1 MDSLDNLTVA
11 QVAALPASVIA
22 NLAPDTL
29 ASLSV
34 AQVAA
39 LTVEQV
45 AALTAAQVAALTAE
59 QAAALTADQV
69 AALATAGL
77 LDDLAATAVA
87 ALSVDSLDNLT
98 AVQVAALPASVIANL
113 APDTL
118 ASLSAAQVAALEAEQ
133 VAALTV
139 DQITALSAEQVGALS
154 ADQFSNFTPA
164 QVGAISPASL
174 AQVTPDTLATLTAEQ
189 LAAITAEQLAAMT
202 PEQIQAISPDSVLTI
217 QVDPISGDNVVDQTE
232 ALSDL
237 TISGDIAS
245 AEGVTAIVVSLG
257 GQEYTATLVGTSW
270 TVDVPSADVQA
281 LAEGTNQ
288 VIVRAKDSS
297 AVLSQSVANF
307 AVFAAQPMISI
318 DAVSTDNV
326 ITIAESKSDIS
337 LSGTTVNIED
347 GQIVTLSLNGKTY
360 TATVVSGAWNT
371 LLPTADAETL
381 ASGDN
386 TLTADVST
394 VGGVPATQASLT
406 VNFADTAPS
415 IAIDVVATDNIISGS
430 EDDSDITISGTTANV
445 EDGQNVFVTL
455 GSNGYQGTVSN
466 NTWSITM
473 PAIDAQA
480 LTEGVK
486 TIYADVADLAGTPA
500 EQAALDITHDT
511 TAVISFDAVAVDN
524 IISPEERDGDLTLT
538 GRVLGIEDGQIIT
551 ITLADSSPTD
561 VTPAGGITA
570 VVANGAWSAILTAVQ
585 LQALPADNISIEASA
600 TDLNGNMAVNTQS
613 ILNDVPALTIVLDDV
628 DLGIGD
634 TAEVTFTFATAPA
647 DFDSDHVAV
656 ENGTLTIN
664 ETADGSRTV
673 FTGTYT
679 PDAIVDAENVLKVT
693 LDGSGQPVL
702 ALASFAE
709 ADQSSVTY
717 DGITLGA
724 AASGWGNSG
733 AFSSEFIAG
742 DGSVTAKVGVVNNN
756 NSMLGLSVNNP
767 DDSFTS
773 IEYAIFIHNGSFG
786 VYESGSS
793 VFTGAAGSVAEGDI
807 LSIVRTGTTI
817 EYYNLTQD
825 AVNPMYTSAAVSTG
839 DLHVDVAFNA
849 SNASYAN
856 IILSDNASPT
866 AAQSDITAAAIVSSD
881 NYALTTVVPAVTIDN
896 ISSDNTID
904 ATEAESDTVITGTTQ
919 GVEAGQLVSLVIPD
933 PSGDKSYQALVQPDG
948 SWSVTLPSAVAMILD
963 DVNPHT
969 VTADVEN
976 AAGQSATQATQ
987 TLTID
992 NTSALTIVLDDVDL
1006 GIGDTAEVTFTFAT
1020 APADFDSDHVAV
1032 ENGTLTINET
1042 ADGSRTVFTGTY
1054 TPDAIVDA
1062 ENVLKVTLDGS
1073 GQPVLALASFAEA
1086 DQSSVT
1092 YDGIT
1097 LGAAA
1102 SGWGNSGAFSSEFI
1116 AGDGSVTAKVGVVNN
1131 NNSML
1136 GLSVNNPDDSF
1147 TSIEY
1152 AIFIHN
1158 GSFGVYESGSSVFT
1172 GAAGS
1177 VAEGDILSIVRTGT
1191 TIEYY
1196 NLTQDAVNPMYTSA
1210 AVSTGDLHVDVAFNA
1225 SNASYANIILSDNA
1239 SPTAAQS
1246 DITAAAIVSSDNYA
1260 LTTVVPAVTID
1271 NISSDNTI
1279 DATEALVITG
1289 STVGITDGTT
1299 MQLTLNGIGYLAQV
1313 DKGFW
1318 AVEISAIDISA
1329 LADGSNS
1336 LSVTVTPEIGDAVTA
1351 TRDFDYDSTEIVT
1364 ITIDSANIA
1373 ASGNAV
1379 VTFTFKEA
1387 VSGFDVADINVPNG
1401 TLSGLASSDGG
1412 VAWTATFNPSAD
1424 RIALP
1429 DFISIGSGWT
1439 YTASGEAPTSVPG
1452 IELPLFDNEIIAPNN
1467 TVSFNGRDSRTTS
1480 AQSIGGDGGVSTF
1493 VAETHTSRTI
1503 GLATDNDANKGTA
1516 LYALRLNNDGTLD
1529 IVEDGAVIE
1538 AFGED
1543 VVYQTGDK
1551 LSIERYNDTLLYR
1564 QNGEVIYV
1572 SEQLNSGVLYID
1584 VSSSEDGAT
1593 LQNVVINRYVG
1604 STTTAYRVNTTT
1616 PEVDIDAISTDDVIR
1631 VGESFEITGTTTNVE
1646 EGQIVA
1652 VSLNGEIYEAL
1663 VAAGTWSVAVPS
1675 ADAQS
1680 LSDGNIA
1687 VTADVSNAVG
1697 TPATASS
1704 TFTYTAAP
1712 AVTLVLDD
1720 SFVAAGETATL
1731 TITFD
1736 QAVVGLDLDALTVAN
1751 GFLSDMTSA
1760 DGGVTWTATYSPSTS
1775 VDEADNLISLNQV
1788 GAPFYFSNGQQVQVS
1803 SFVDELDA
1811 DGQPT
1816 GELLQQDRVDSNAYT
1831 VSTSTPIISVDLV
1844 AEDNTLSA
1852 HESVNG
1858 FVITGSAFGVADGQ
1872 ILSLTLNSQTY
1883 QGEVQNGVWQITV
1896 PQADAATL
1904 SAGAVSYTATVDN
1917 LSGTT
1922 ANASGS
1928 FANDAVD
1935 PLVITLD
1942 DSALAAGESATVTFT
1957 FRADVENFDLGDVSV
1972 SNGSLSSFVGS
1983 GSVYTATLTPDS
1995 DTASSN
2001 NLVEVGSGWS
2011 FVDGTV
2017 TAASTSTQATFAVAS
2032 NVQID
2037 ANNLTKTSTEAN
2049 NWNAGT
2055 FSNEVISG
2063 RGSVTTTV
2071 AETDTARMIGL
2082 SAQDDNTNYSTIDFA
2097 LYLAANGTLSVYENG
2112 VLLIGVGSYQTGD
2125 EVSVER
2131 SGAQISYLRNG
2142 VMLYSSDVISTGDL
2156 HVDTSLFSNGATL
2169 NNIVIDNGKTAVSSN
2184 YEVLTATPTI
2194 TIDAVAADN
2203 AIDGVEVAR
2212 DQLVTGTA
2220 SGIVEGETIA
2230 VSLNGNVYSA
2240 VVQGGTWATVVP
2252 AANLAA
2258 GNLTASHTNSIGVT
2272 ANATQA
2278 ITVGAVPV
2286 AITVDDAALN
2296 TGETATVTFTFT
2308 EAVENFG
2315 QDDIQVSS
2323 GTLSNLQSSD
2333 GSVTWTA
2340 ELTPEEGVNVT
2351 TNAISVGNTWTYVS
2365 GNPVPVTGTEFGVS
2379 FAGNFDGT
2387 TTEVNGNNVVKIGV
2401 SGWASNA
2408 IGTDSVANID
2418 TDSAAFSNQ
2427 AIKGNGYLST
2437 TLGDD
2442 DGTKAIGLST
2452 QNANDSYLS
2461 MDYAVVYTAG
2471 GALSFYQ
2478 NGSLQISSSV
2488 TAASGDTLNI
2498 HVNSGV
2504 VSVSVNGTSVHTFTK
2519 AATGAP
2525 LYADIALN
2533 TVGAAFNNIV
2543 MSDDAVAASDNY
2555 AVNTELTVEN
2565 ASVAANTV
2573 TITYSSTLSA
2583 LSVPP
2588 TNAFEVMVDGAGRVV
2603 TGTAVN
2609 GNQLVLTFG
2618 GDAVIDTNQ
2627 VEFSYTATGSSKVQ
2641 DLFGG
2646 LADNLENVVV
2656 ANGNLNVLRGGAS
2669 NDLIVGTS
2677 GANALI
2683 GNAGDD
2689 LLLGNSGADI
2699 FEFNNLVGG
2708 VGTDTILDFNLAEGD
2723 SIYLSDVLVGYTAGD
2738 DLSDYIRVDTYSD
2751 TDDRIV
2757 LKIDTD
2763 GVGDVNN
2770 DPFNPNL
2777 TIILDNVTAADVNLS
2792 TYVDDLNTG
2801 GGLVVM

>member
-1 MDSLDNLTVA
+1 M
-11 QVAALPASVIA
+11 
-22 NLAPDTL
+22 
-29 ASLSV
+29 
-34 AQVAA
+34 
-39 LTVEQV
+39 
-45 AALTAAQVAALTAE
+45 
-59 QAAALTADQV
+59 
-69 AALATAGL
+69 
-77 LDDLAATAVA
+77 
-87 ALSVDSLDNLT
+87 
-98 AVQVAALPASVIANL
+98 
-113 APDTL
+113 
-118 ASLSAAQVAALEAEQ
+118 
-133 VAALTV
+133 
-139 DQITALSAEQVGALS
+139 
-154 ADQFSNFTPA
+154 
-164 QVGAISPASL
+164 
-174 AQVTPDTLATLTAEQ
+174 
-189 LAAITAEQLAAMT
+189 
-202 PEQIQAISPDSVLTI
+202 
-217 QVDPISGDNVVDQTE
+217 
-232 ALSDL
+232 
-237 TISGDIAS
+237 
-245 AEGVTAIVVSLG
+245 
-257 GQEYTATLVGTSW
+257 
-270 TVDVPSADVQA
+270 
-281 LAEGTNQ
+281 
-288 VIVRAKDSS
+288 
-297 AVLSQSVANF
+297 
-307 AVFAAQPMISI
+307 
-318 DAVSTDNV
+318 
-326 ITIAESKSDIS
+326 
-337 LSGTTVNIED
+337 
-347 GQIVTLSLNGKTY
+347 
-360 TATVVSGAWNT
+360 
-371 LLPTADAETL
+371 
-381 ASGDN
+381 
-386 TLTADVST
+386 
-394 VGGVPATQASLT
+394 
-406 VNFADTAPS
+406 
-415 IAIDVVATDNIISGS
+415 
-430 EDDSDITISGTTANV
+430 
-445 EDGQNVFVTL
+445 
-455 GSNGYQGTVSN
+455 
-466 NTWSITM
+466 
-473 PAIDAQA
+473 
-480 LTEGVK
+480 
-486 TIYADVADLAGTPA
+486 
-500 EQAALDITHDT
+500 
-511 TAVISFDAVAVDN
+511 
-524 IISPEERDGDLTLT
+524 
-538 GRVLGIEDGQIIT
+538 
-551 ITLADSSPTD
+551 
-561 VTPAGGITA
+561 
-570 VVANGAWSAILTAVQ
+570 
-585 LQALPADNISIEASA
+585 
-600 TDLNGNMAVNTQS
+600 
-613 ILNDVPALTIVLDDV
+613 
-628 DLGIGD
+628 
-634 TAEVTFTFATAPA
+634 
-647 DFDSDHVAV
+647 
-656 ENGTLTIN
+656 
-664 ETADGSRTV
+664 
-673 FTGTYT
+673 
-679 PDAIVDAENVLKVT
+679 
-693 LDGSGQPVL
+693 
-702 ALASFAE
+702 
-709 ADQSSVTY
+709 
-717 DGITLGA
+717 
-724 AASGWGNSG
+724 
-733 AFSSEFIAG
+733 
-742 DGSVTAKVGVVNNN
+742 
-756 NSMLGLSVNNP
+756 
-767 DDSFTS
+767 
-773 IEYAIFIHNGSFG
+773 
-786 VYESGSS
+786 
-793 VFTGAAGSVAEGDI
+793 
-807 LSIVRTGTTI
+807 
-817 EYYNLTQD
+817 
-825 AVNPMYTSAAVSTG
+825 
-839 DLHVDVAFNA
+839 
-849 SNASYAN
+849 
-856 IILSDNASPT
+856 
-866 AAQSDITAAAIVSSD
+866 
-881 NYALTTVVPAVTIDN
+881 
-896 ISSDNTID
+896 
-904 ATEAESDTVITGTTQ
+904 
-919 GVEAGQLVSLVIPD
+919 
-933 PSGDKSYQALVQPDG
+933 
-948 SWSVTLPSAVAMILD
+948 
-963 DVNPHT
+963 
-969 VTADVEN
+969 
-976 AAGQSATQATQ
+976 
-987 TLTID
+987 
-992 NTSALTIVLDDVDL
+992 
-1006 GIGDTAEVTFTFAT
+1006 
-1020 APADFDSDHVAV
+1020 
-1032 ENGTLTINET
+1032 
-1042 ADGSRTVFTGTY
+1042 
-1054 TPDAIVDA
+1054 
-1062 ENVLKVTLDGS
+1062 
-1073 GQPVLALASFAEA
+1073 
-1086 DQSSVT
+1086 
-1092 YDGIT
+1092 
-1097 LGAAA
+1097 
-1102 SGWGNSGAFSSEFI
+1102 
-1116 AGDGSVTAKVGVVNN
+1116 
-1131 NNSML
+1131 
-1136 GLSVNNPDDSF
+1136 
-1147 TSIEY
+1147 
-1152 AIFIHN
+1152 
-1158 GSFGVYESGSSVFT
+1158 
-1172 GAAGS
+1172 
-1177 VAEGDILSIVRTGT
+1177 
-1191 TIEYY
+1191 
-1196 NLTQDAVNPMYTSA
+1196 
-1210 AVSTGDLHVDVAFNA
+1210 
-1225 SNASYANIILSDNA
+1225 
-1239 SPTAAQS
+1239 
-1246 DITAAAIVSSDNYA
+1246 
-1260 LTTVVPAVTID
+1260 TID